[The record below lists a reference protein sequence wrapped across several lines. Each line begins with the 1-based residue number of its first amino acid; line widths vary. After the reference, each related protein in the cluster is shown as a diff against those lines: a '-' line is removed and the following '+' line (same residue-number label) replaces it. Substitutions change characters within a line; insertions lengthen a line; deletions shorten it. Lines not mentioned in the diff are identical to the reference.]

1 MQNLLDFL
9 ARHFHWLV
17 FLLLETVSGIL
28 LFSYNSYQ
36 GSTWI
41 STANAVT
48 GKTLELQADVEQF
61 FSLKRLNEEL
71 SQRNIVLEQ
80 KVQMLMEKQ
89 AQATQAPTNLPLEG
103 EAIEAEK
110 SALGASPF
118 GGRLVGA
125 EESFIGA
132 KVIANTIDRRDNLI
146 TIDRGRADG
155 VQEDMG
161 VISGMG
167 IVGVVYMAAEH
178 YSIVLPVL
186 NSHSRIS
193 CSIRG
198 RNYFGY
204 LTWPGGSPVE
214 AYVEDIPRHARFKK
228 GEWVE
233 TSGYSAIFPKGVAVG
248 KITNIYNSRDGLS
261 YSLKVHLSTDFA
273 CLRDVYVINDPSLP
287 EQRRLM
293 NAARDSLEMK

>member
-71 SQRNIVLEQ
+71 SHRNIVLEQ
-80 KVQMLMEKQ
+80 QLAIYREQLASNSQKQ
-89 AQATQAPTNLPLEG
+89 ITDTCFLPSDSSS
-103 EAIEAEK
+103 I
-110 SALGASPF
+110 SAKIP
-118 GGRLVGA
+118 
-125 EESFIGA
+125 A

-155 VQEDMG
+155 VRPDMG
-161 VISGMG
+161 VISGTG
-167 IVGVVYMAAEH
+167 LVGVVYMASEH

-186 NSHSRIS
+186 NSRSRIS

-214 AYVEDIPRHARFKK
+214 AYVEDIPRHARFQK
-228 GEWVE
+228 GDWVE

-248 KITNIYNSRDGLS
+248 KITNIYNSRDGMS

-273 CLRDVYVINDPSLP
+273 CLRDVFVINDVRLP
-287 EQRRLM
+287 EQRQLM
-293 NAARDSLEMK
+293 ESARDSLEMK

>member
-71 SQRNIVLEQ
+71 SHRNIVLEQ
-80 KVQMLMEKQ
+80 QLAIYREQLASNSQKQ
-89 AQATQAPTNLPLEG
+89 ITDTCFLPSDSSS
-103 EAIEAEK
+103 I
-110 SALGASPF
+110 SAKIP
-118 GGRLVGA
+118 
-125 EESFIGA
+125 A

-155 VQEDMG
+155 VRPDMG
-161 VISGMG
+161 VISGTG
-167 IVGVVYMAAEH
+167 LVGVVYMASEH

-186 NSHSRIS
+186 NSRSRIS

-214 AYVEDIPRHARFKK
+214 AYVEDIPRHARFQK
-228 GEWVE
+228 GDWVE

-273 CLRDVYVINDPSLP
+273 CLRDVFVINDVRLP
-287 EQRRLM
+287 EQRQLM
-293 NAARDSLEMK
+293 ESARDLLEMK

>member
-71 SQRNIVLEQ
+71 SHRNIVLEQ
-80 KVQMLMEKQ
+80 QL
-89 AQATQAPTNLPLEG
+89 AIYR
-103 EAIEAEK
+103 EAIDHSPLNIDHSSLTIDQYYLAD
-110 SALGASPF
+110 SAANNGQWSMVNGQSSTIP
-118 GGRLVGA
+118 
-125 EESFIGA
+125 A
-132 KVIANTIDRRDNLI
+132 KVISNTIDRRDNLI

-155 VQEDMG
+155 VRPDMG
-161 VISGMG
+161 VISGTG
-167 IVGVVYMAAEH
+167 LVGVVYVASEH

-186 NSHSRIS
+186 NSRSRIS

-273 CLRDVYVINDPSLP
+273 CVRDVFVINDVRLP
-287 EQRRLM
+287 EQRQLM
-293 NAARDSLEMK
+293 ESARDSLEMK

>member
-28 LFSYNSYQ
+28 LFNYNSYQ

-80 KVQMLMEKQ
+80 QLSIYRERLASGNQ
-89 AQATQAPTNLPLEG
+89 EQATDLSFLLPDSCPVDR
-103 EAIEAEK
+103 AN
-110 SALGASPF
+110 GA
-118 GGRLVGA
+118 V
-125 EESFIGA
+125 ITA

-146 TIDRGRADG
+146 TIDRGRVDG

-161 VISGMG
+161 VISGTG
-167 IVGVVYMAAEH
+167 LVGVVYMVGDH

-186 NSHSRIS
+186 NSRSRIS

-214 AYVEDIPRHARFKK
+214 AYVEDIPRHARFQK
-228 GEWVE
+228 GDWVE

-273 CLRDVYVINDPSLP
+273 CLRDVFVINDERLP
-287 EQRRLM
+287 EQRQIM
-293 NAARDSLEMK
+293 ESARDSLEMK

>member
-71 SQRNIVLEQ
+71 SHRNIVLEQ
-80 KVQMLMEKQ
+80 QLQILRENNSSNQKVPSDLP
-89 AQATQAPTNLPLEG
+89 PTG
-103 EAIEAEK
+103 ETVAED
-110 SALGASPF
+110 SSVIASPF
-118 GGRLVGA
+118 GGRLEGA
-125 EESFIGA
+125 MTYIPA

-161 VISGMG
+161 VISGTG
-167 IVGVVYMAAEH
+167 LVGVVYMAGEH

-186 NSHSRIS
+186 NRHSRIS

-204 LTWPGGSPVE
+204 LNWYGGSPVE
-214 AYVEDIPRHARFKK
+214 AYVEDIPRHARFQK

-248 KITNIYNSRDGLS
+248 KITNIYSSRDGLS

-273 CLRDVYVINDPSLP
+273 CIRDVYVINDVSLP

>member
-71 SQRNIVLEQ
+71 SHRNIVLEQ
-80 KVQMLMEKQ
+80 QLQILREKDSS
-89 AQATQAPTNLPLEG
+89 ATVSPFEGRLEG
-103 EAIEAEK
+103 AII
-110 SALGASPF
+110 P
-118 GGRLVGA
+118 
-125 EESFIGA
+125 A
-132 KVIANTIDRRDNLI
+132 KVVANTVDRRDNLI
-146 TIDRGRADG
+146 TIDRGRIDG

-161 VISGMG
+161 VISGTG
-167 IVGVVYMAAEH
+167 LVGVVYMAGEH

-186 NSHSRIS
+186 NRHSRIS

-204 LTWPGGSPVE
+204 LNWYGGSPVE
-214 AYVEDIPRHARFKK
+214 AYVEDIPRHARFQK

-273 CLRDVYVINDPSLP
+273 YLRDVYVINDISLP

>member
-41 STANAVT
+41 STANAIT

-89 AQATQAPTNLPLEG
+89 VQATQAPTSLPPTEKAPTNLPLEG
-103 EAIEAEK
+103 EAFEAEK
-110 SALGASPF
+110 SALEASPF

-125 EESFIGA
+125 AWWG
-132 KVIANTIDRRDNLI
+132 
-146 TIDRGRADG
+146 
-155 VQEDMG
+155 
-161 VISGMG
+161 
-167 IVGVVYMAAEH
+167 
-178 YSIVLPVL
+178 
-186 NSHSRIS
+186 
-193 CSIRG
+193 
-198 RNYFGY
+198 
-204 LTWPGGSPVE
+204 
-214 AYVEDIPRHARFKK
+214 
-228 GEWVE
+228 
-233 TSGYSAIFPKGVAVG
+233 
-248 KITNIYNSRDGLS
+248 
-261 YSLKVHLSTDFA
+261 
-273 CLRDVYVINDPSLP
+273 PSLFSIL
-287 EQRRLM
+287 R
-293 NAARDSLEMK
+293 